1 MYVLYSVCEMVA
13 RGCVGLVVD
22 TVKKLRSGG
31 PDFVSPQ
38 CSSTLSCN
46 HFGCHGEGKNFPNRL
61 PVWQVVHW
69 QSTFFEQCN
78 HLTKQMQPHFIQS
91 GLSYNIPSLE
101 PYM

>member
-1 MYVLYSVCEMVA
+1 MYVLYNVCEMVA

-46 HFGCHGEGKNFPNRL
+46 HFGCHGEGKNFPIK
-61 PVWQVVHW
+61 QVA
-69 QSTFFEQCN
+69 S
-78 HLTKQMQPHFIQS
+78 LASSALAI
-91 GLSYNIPSLE
+91 NIL
-101 PYM
+101 